1 MRLAAVAVMAAAWS
15 EAMKA
20 AALPTSASDVS
31 RFSWVLPSSQ
41 AISSARVMPAPD
53 PVP

>member
-1 MRLAAVAVMAAAWS
+1 MRLAAVAVMALAWS

-20 AALPTSASDVS
+20 AALPTSASDVNRS
-31 RFSWVLPSSQ
+31 SWLLPRIQ
-41 AISSARVMPAPD
+41 AISSARVMPSPD